1 MAKTVSLYF
10 AGAAGLVVNVI
21 TREQLQAMSDF
32 EVNKALAKI
41 ICKNHITYTRG
52 RGEMVYAD
60 DVKVDY
66 CNTPND
72 IMPLAFEH
80 RIRIDWF
87 TDGRCMAYFCSDA
100 DDICYQSTQPLRA
113 IACCLILVL
122 QEHSK

>member
-1 MAKTVSLYF
+1 M
-10 AGAAGLVVNVI
+10 I
-21 TREQLQAMSDF
+21 TKERLQSMSDF

-52 RGEMVYAD
+52 HGEMVCAD

-80 RIRIDWF
+80 GISLMQLDDTWSA
-87 TDGRCMAYFCSDA
+87 TNNAYSYMLDSSYRFNEVGGISFFHA
-100 DDICYQSTQPLRA
+100 FPLRA

-122 QEHSK
+122 QEIK